1 VADEYKQPL
10 RLFLK
15 VNGPDTKKGQGN
27 EMTSIPKFRF
37 ETIVVAADFT
47 EASPS
52 ALRYAQAISR
62 IHGSK
67 LVITHVV
74 DPVGYAY
81 PAGEPEAIK
90 RDRAAHDEV
99 QRIED
104 ETRRHGIPVH
114 SPSESRIICD
124 RILQSVIDN
133 HADLLVLGTKART
146 DAGRTALGIVARQ
159 LLAETPCPMLMVS
172 PECEAHLLSAGVW
185 RRVMIATDFSIAS
198 LEALGYAHRV
208 AYERLMVLHAEPCF
222 EDCGQNTCMER
233 LRFLAPFNESHTV
246 PVEHVVTTGEPGRVI
261 AEHANKF
268 HADLVVLGSPI
279 DELTDEDFCSSTV
292 LQVVSKV
299 GCPVMCVPSTLKAPV
314 HPLIGEVAY
323 AC

>member
-1 VADEYKQPL
+1 
-10 RLFLK
+10 
-15 VNGPDTKKGQGN
+15 
-27 EMTSIPKFRF
+27 MTTTPKFRF
-37 ETIVVAADFT
+37 ETIVVAADFN
-47 EASPS
+47 EASPA
-52 ALRYAQAISR
+52 ALRYAQAISK

-81 PAGEPEAIK
+81 PDGEPESISK
-90 RDRAAHDEV
+90 DKAAHDEV
-99 QRIED
+99 ERIED
-104 ETRRHGIPVH
+104 EARRHGIPVH
-114 SPSESRIICD
+114 SPTESVTICD
-124 RILQSVIDN
+124 RILQSVFDN
-133 HADLLVLGTKART
+133 NADLLVLGTKAKTR
-146 DAGRTALGIVARQ
+146 AGRTALGIIARQ
-159 LLAETPCPMLMVS
+159 LLARTPCPMLMIS

-208 AYERLMVLHAEPCF
+208 AYERLMVFHAEPCS
-222 EDCGQNTCMER
+222 EDYAQNTCLER

-246 PVEHVVTTGEPGRVI
+246 PIEHVVTTGEPGRVI

-268 HADLVVLGSPI
+268 HADLVILGSPV
-279 DELTDEDFCSSTV
+279 DELTEDDFCSSTV

-299 GCPVMCVPSTLKAPV
+299 RCPVMCVPSTLKAPV
-314 HPLIGEVAY
+314 HSMIEEVAH